1 MLNGVA
7 RHPRRAKVGLA
18 SIIEKADRMY
28 ANNDKDKG
36 GSIYLQSKVLNAKD
50 CLEMHLG
57 ELEEEAKA
65 KAAAADADASDD
77 GAKGNKP

>member
-1 MLNGVA
+1 MLC
-7 RHPRRAKVGLA
+7 RRAKVGLA

-28 ANNDKDKG
+28 ANNEKEKG

-65 KAAAADADASDD
+65 KAAAEAGANDD
-77 GAKGNKP
+77 DSTGSSKP